1 MTRSAS
7 LYRYRLP
14 MDTGVI
20 LRGRRLTERIGY
32 IAELREGA
40 RIGRGE
46 IAPLPGF
53 SVECADQAG
62 QQSLHALKRWV
73 AGQDIMACARWP
85 SVAFGLSMAALE
97 LQGELPITARYQTV
111 PLLSHES
118 VNAGAEGAAANLSV
132 PADCRLAKLKL
143 GRGSPQ
149 QDAVNVSALLK
160 AHPSLMLRLDANCAW
175 SLPQAREFA
184 RHLAPD
190 HASRIAFIEE
200 PCQRPADSLTFSKET
215 GLALAW
221 DETLQAAVRQPGF
234 TLDTDFRLDSLSGAN
249 TLVIKPT
256 LIGSVQRCIALIRQ
270 AQQTGTKAV
279 ISASLESSLGL
290 TQLAR
295 LSCWLLP
302 GSVPG
307 LDTLS
312 LFRSQLELTWP
323 GSTLPVKPLQQQTR
337 VWHS

>member
-7 LYRYRLP
+7 LYCYRLP

-20 LRGRRLTERIGY
+20 LRGRRLTERTGY

-53 SVECADQAG
+53 SVECADQAE
-62 QQSLHALKRWV
+62 QQSRIALKCWV
-73 AGQDIMACARWP
+73 AGQDIMACAWWP

-97 LQGELPITARYQTV
+97 LQGGLPIAATYRTV

-118 VNAGAEGAAANLSV
+118 VHTGAAGAAANLCL

-143 GRGSPQ
+143 GRGLPQ
-149 QDAVNVSALLK
+149 QDAVNISALLK

-175 SLPQAREFA
+175 SLSQAHEFA
-184 RHLAPD
+184 RHLAPA
-190 HASRIAFIEE
+190 HVSRIAFIEE
-200 PCQRPADSLTFSKET
+200 PCQRPADSLNFSKET

-221 DETLQAAVRQPGF
+221 DETLQAAVTAP
-234 TLDTDFRLDSLSGAN
+234 DFRLNRLAGAQ
-249 TLVIKPT
+249 TLILKPT
-256 LIGSVQRCIALIRQ
+256 LIGSVQRCAQLIGD
-270 AQQTGTKAV
+270 AHAAGMSVV
-279 ISASLESSLGL
+279 ISSALESSLGL

-295 LSCWLLP
+295 LSHWLLP
-302 GSVPG
+302 ESLPG
-307 LDTLS
+307 LDTLH
-312 LFRSQLELTWP
+312 LFSAQLEIPWS
-323 GSTLPVKPLQQQTR
+323 GSSLPVQSLQQQTR
-337 VWHS
+337 VWQS

>member
-20 LRGRRLTERIGY
+20 LRGRRLTERTGY
-32 IAELREGA
+32 IAELREGE

-53 SVECADQAG
+53 SVECADQAE
-62 QQSLHALKRWV
+62 QQSRIALKRWV

-97 LQGELPITARYQTV
+97 LQGELPIAATYRTV
-111 PLLSHES
+111 PLLSHEP
-118 VNAGAEGAAANLSV
+118 VNTGTAGAAASLCL

-149 QDAVNVSALLK
+149 QDAVNISALLK

-175 SLPQAREFA
+175 SLSQAREFA
-184 RHLAPD
+184 RHLAPA
-190 HASRIAFIEE
+190 HVSRIAFIEE

-215 GLALAW
+215 GLALAR
-221 DETLQAAVRQPGF
+221 DETLQAAVRAP
-234 TLDTDFRLDSLSGAN
+234 DFRLNRLAGAQ
-249 TLVIKPT
+249 TLILKPT
-256 LIGSVQRCIALIRQ
+256 LIGSVQRCAQLIRD
-270 AQQTGTKAV
+270 AHAAGMSVV
-279 ISASLESSLGL
+279 ISSALESSLGL

-295 LSCWLLP
+295 LSHWLLP
-302 GSVPG
+302 ESLPG
-307 LDTLS
+307 LDTLH
-312 LFRSQLELTWP
+312 LFSAQLEIPWP
-323 GSTLPVKPLQQQTR
+323 GSSLPVQSLQQHTQ
-337 VWHS
+337 VWQS